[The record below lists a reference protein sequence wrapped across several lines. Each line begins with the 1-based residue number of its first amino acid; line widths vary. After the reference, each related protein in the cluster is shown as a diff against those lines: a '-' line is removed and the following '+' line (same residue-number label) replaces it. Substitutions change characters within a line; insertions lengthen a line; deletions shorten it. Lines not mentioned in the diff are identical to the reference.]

1 MTDTTEKVI
10 DTAADVVG
18 EVKDHAEEIE
28 QAIRALNKMRVKYYA
43 IGMTVGGAI
52 GAVVAFRVAY
62 KKAELKYEKI
72 ADTEIAE
79 MRQHYRE
86 KRQALEAEVAKRP
99 LSEIVEEQGYSS
111 TNAKT
116 DTPPMAIQP
125 PSLVMAKDEENEQTE
140 EEAPEVRNIFKDA
153 EVTHE
158 WDYQRELR
166 NRTPDAPYVIH
177 YDERHEMQ
185 GYTDVTLTWYELDN
199 VVANDDDEVMD
210 PDERDSII
218 GRETLNRFGH
228 GSNDAAI
235 VFVRNDK
242 LEIIFEICRS
252 PNSFAEEVHGFSHED
267 LAYGNLERMRSKE
280 RDERED

>member
-210 PDERDSII
+210 PDERDNII